1 MHGKLDHNNRPIVM
15 RWKMAID
22 IDREDVLLLI
32 FDAYER
38 SFKKPTFNGVTR
50 LEKLIFLLGA
60 EAGLSDVE
68 DLFTFR
74 AYKFGPYSKGVYE
87 AAEFLESMNL
97 VDVEIRPYYSY
108 FLAEEEKE
116 LSRDIDDPTEEDL
129 APAGQERLFS
139 LTGNGRLLAQRL
151 REQWKED
158 RPDELRRL
166 DETVQRYGTLP
177 LNQIIRYVYRR
188 FPKMAERS
196 IHPEAQR
203 LGVNA

>member
-1 MHGKLDHNNRPIVM
+1 
-15 RWKMAID
+15 MAIE

-38 SFKKPTFNGVTR
+38 SFHKTTFNGVTR

-60 EAGLSDVE
+60 EAGLTEVS

-74 AYKFGPYSKGVYE
+74 AYKFGPYSKGVYD
-87 AAEFLESMNL
+87 AAEFLKSMDL
-97 VDVEIRPYYSY
+97 VSVDIKPYYSY

-116 LSRDIDDPTEEDL
+116 LSREIDDQTED
-129 APAGQERLFS
+129 AATPAGQERLFS
-139 LTGNGRLLAQRL
+139 LTQNGRTLAGKL
-151 REQWKED
+151 REEWEKD
-158 RPDELRRL
+158 RPGELNHL
-166 DETVQRYGTLP
+166 DEVVQRYGALP

-188 FPKMAERS
+188 FPKMAENS

-203 LGVNA
+203 LANA